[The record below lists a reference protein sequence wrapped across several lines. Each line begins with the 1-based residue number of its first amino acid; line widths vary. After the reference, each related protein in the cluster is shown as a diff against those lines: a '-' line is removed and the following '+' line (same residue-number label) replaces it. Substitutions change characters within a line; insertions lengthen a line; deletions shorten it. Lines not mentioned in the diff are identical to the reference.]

1 MPVSPAPRIVVDS
14 AAMQS
19 PSVAV
24 IDALNS
30 LVEAEAGSIF
40 RFVGEGSPYLGR
52 AGAEIRRPLQEMVER
67 NDRHAAELA
76 ALIHNL
82 GGEPAEPSTV
92 RAEDQYLSYLS
103 LKFLLPKLVDA
114 MALMIQRYE
123 NAMRVVEGQPETRQ
137 VLERHLQE
145 MRADLDVL
153 KKAAGDVR
161 NL

>member
-1 MPVSPAPRIVVDS
+1 PVAPAPKIVVDS

-19 PSVAV
+19 PSVAL

-30 LVEAEAGSIF
+30 LLEAEAGSIF
-40 RFVGEGSPYLGR
+40 KFVGEGSPYLGR

-82 GGEPAEPSTV
+82 GGEPAVPMTV

-103 LKFLLPKLVDA
+103 LKFLLPKLVGA
-114 MALMIQRYE
+114 KELMIQRYE
-123 NAMRVVEGQPETRQ
+123 NALAAIDGQPEIRQ

-145 MRADLDVL
+145 MRTDLDVL
-153 KKAAGDVR
+153 RKAAGDVR
-161 NL
+161 NA